1 MRVTS
6 DTMIAHLKKAPVQ
19 TLTDIYTNSPSGN
32 LNRELIVRL
41 MELSPKVES
50 CFRDLEIGEAL
61 DSVMGVLKLVRA
73 ICLIPTSYKH
83 IFFRLIEL

>member
-32 LNRELIVRL
+32 LNREVILRL
-41 MELSPKVES
+41 MELSPKIES
-50 CFRDLEIGEAL
+50 CFRDSEIGEAL
-61 DSVMGVLKLVRA
+61 DGIMGLLKLVRA
-73 ICLIPTSYKH
+73 ICLIPTSYKN
-83 IFFRLIEL
+83 IVFRPMEL